1 MAEWNVQ
8 YTKYSTI
15 HNTMYHIIMSAD
27 VWNGIIFSVRMLLGV
42 VYWNIPQSQAGSSSG
57 IQIHQDIGH
66 QIHTRFTLYSH
77 MSKSWTQLSKLEEL
91 QDRTQSRTGHPGTII
106 CENLGPDSAVGR
118 ITGQKKTYSIYM
130 YYCCFKSCKYW
141 LRSDIS

>member
-1 MAEWNVQ
+1 MWTTIAELHVWCESVQLMAEWNVQ

-27 VWNGIIFSVRMLLGV
+27 IRNGRIFLVRMSHHDTGSGLLE
-42 VYWNIPQSQAGSSSG
+42 YTSESSWFILGYPNPSG
-57 IQIHQDIGH
+57 HKWRLRTPNTYKIHI
-66 QIHTRFTLYSH
+66 
-77 MSKSWTQLSKLEEL
+77 
-91 QDRTQSRTGHPGTII
+91 TQSYVKILDPTQQ
-106 CENLGPDSAVGR
+106 VGR
-118 ITGQKKTYSIYM
+118 IIGQKKTYSIYM